1 MGLMASLAFK
11 EDADWAVY
19 ITKVSQQGSFREYNH
34 LLGVLSAFVP
44 GITIGLVRTGP
55 GLDPD
60 QWAIDDQVG
69 VFLTSN
75 PDAVLIFLH
84 KDQCFL
90 AVANRPAPDQPS
102 ALTIPSLLQD
112 IATQFAHGPFP
123 DWWAGTMGPN
133 DRRMMAATE
142 HVVTLMKGGD
152 ISASLVLQLL
162 TLCCGVT
169 WVTKRAGRAVDHL
182 DAKDIIVLP
191 PCLEWGH
198 QAIPQ
203 DYLVQA
209 LRNYPLSTL
218 QGLTVILPLLTH
230 QSFAVAVLSAE
241 GVLMTPAEALGHESI
256 RQTAH
261 WLRTVWG
268 AFLRA
273 RFVGQMLGLSDSLR
287 GMDVH
292 TSTQPLPDL
301 EVRVARNPSV
311 CSTDRLRGVGMLYM
325 TLWALKQ
332 GRRQPLDHEYV
343 SAPPACHDSIRLTP
357 QYVVH

>member
-1 MGLMASLAFK
+1 MALMASLAFK
-11 EDADWAVY
+11 EEPDWAVY

-75 PDAVLIFLH
+75 PDAVLIFVH
-84 KDQCFL
+84 QNQCFL
-90 AVANRPAPDQPS
+90 AVADRLPDQPL

-133 DRRMMAATE
+133 DRRMMTATE
-142 HVVTLMKGGD
+142 LVVTLMKGGD

-169 WVTKRAGRAVDHL
+169 WVTKRAGQAVDHL

-198 QAIPQ
+198 QGIPQ
-203 DYLVQA
+203 DYLIQA

-218 QGLTVILPLLTH
+218 QGLTVILPLLNH
-230 QSFAVAVLSAE
+230 QGFAVAVLSVE
-241 GVLMTPAEALGHESI
+241 GVLMTPADALGHESI

-292 TSTQPLPDL
+292 TSTQPLP
-301 EVRVARNPSV
+301 EVEVKVARNPSV
-311 CSTDRLRGVGMLYM
+311 CSTDRLSGIGMLYM

-332 GRRQPLDHEYV
+332 GRRQPLDQEYV
-343 SAPPACHDSIRLTP
+343 SAPPAA
-357 QYVVH
+357 